1 MKIVILDGYTLHSN
15 DLSYEI
21 FNQFGEVVYY
31 DRTPVENIVERCK
44 EASIVITNKVPFSGG
59 TLRQLPDLKL
69 IAVAATGYNVIDMQA
84 ARQQVTVCN
93 VPAYGTDSVAQ
104 HSIALLLELSNHVGK
119 NAVSVAKGE
128 WVTASDW
135 SYSLSPIIELAGKT
149 MGIVGLGKIGEK
161 TAQIANAFGMKVIFH
176 NRTPKQ
182 SPYADYTSLEAVFS
196 QSDFISLNCPLTPEN
211 NQFVNLSLLS
221 SMKAGAFLINASRG
235 QLINEADL
243 VKALNEGII
252 AGAALDVL
260 STEPPQA
267 SNPLL
272 SAKNC
277 LITPHN
283 AWISFEARQR
293 IVYTLVENIRAFQ
306 EERPINI
313 V

>member
-1 MKIVILDGYTLHSN
+1 
-15 DLSYEI
+15 
-21 FNQFGEVVYY
+21 
-31 DRTPVENIVERCK
+31 
-44 EASIVITNKVPFSGG
+44 
-59 TLRQLPDLKL
+59 
-69 IAVAATGYNVIDMQA
+69 
-84 ARQQVTVCN
+84 
-93 VPAYGTDSVAQ
+93 
-104 HSIALLLELSNHVGK
+104 
-119 NAVSVAKGE
+119 
-128 WVTASDW
+128 
-135 SYSLSPIIELAGKT
+135 
-149 MGIVGLGKIGEK
+149 
-161 TAQIANAFGMKVIFH
+161 MKVIFH

-243 VKALNEGII
+243 AKALNEGII